1 MERYEMLKTKYQED
15 TACVWE
21 MIGIREQLSD
31 ADTQISALIEEVATQ
46 SLHRVALVSEDEAE
60 RSAMFAKV
68 CRQLAQDTSWEVI
81 PVICGSS
88 VRNLTAVDV
97 MQGLIFALEGIV
109 EQSENEA
116 GKKDISY
123 DWMLT
128 EDAYFSGIH
137 RQKLAEMQSRFAEL
151 CTIYHNQQNKKLLVA
166 LDNVD
171 KIFTGTGWDEIGFL
185 PQMLSDYLSV
195 MVTCS
200 EQLQLPESVTVKKV
214 ESSAKKE
221 TAITE
226 MMASADGSASLIY
239 GYLALTPL
247 GLRTEDLAAL
257 FLADTGKSEK
267 EQVKAICEEAVNA
280 GVFLKC
286 SDGRYA
292 VCQDSI
298 RRQIEQKMPDSNK
311 CAEQLAVYLMGLS
324 EDDIVKRESLVP
336 VLIRANK
343 TEELALYIID
353 LWNKKDKD
361 TSVYTARVLCDSI
374 RNDKGKWF
382 REFAASANELSIRT
396 EDKRNLMMFMS
407 FLVGDCF
414 AESREELLCRRM
426 LCDIVLEFAEKLVQ
440 TVPVP
445 ENVQSCAMQY
455 MTSGDVYF
463 RLDGM
468 ENPTPALKLYE
479 RAAYLFEELMRKE
492 GTQHYNSLKAAFNN
506 IQKIYS
512 LMEGEEYEKKALEY
526 LEREVIFSERMN
538 AVLRTLESL
547 MAVAESYVKLGDYLM
562 TRGGKEKLEKASVCH
577 KKALSIREAISEQLK
592 RPIPELAESYCKLG
606 VVLAQIGGDENKEA
620 SLHYRERE
628 AFLQER
634 RVKAENSLVDMRRLS
649 NAYTAIGEIWLE
661 RKGVQ
666 NLEKA
671 QKYFD
676 KAYQVMEQVVARICT
691 VGSMRDLYVS
701 YYRLAHAYEYYQER
715 DTLIAARHYYLEA
728 AAICEKINREV
739 RSEESNED
747 LSFIHEQLSRIE
759 ARIERYN
766 GANDEKSSAKVIGM
780 TPEEQCR
787 KYRTEAAVYEDMGD
801 RENLEKA
808 VELYKAEL
816 SVTAK
821 VADESTAIGC
831 LELAEVYLRIGAAQ
845 EAMGTYADW
854 KKAMQN
860 YSAAVQMSYKADN
873 LKSTT
878 ESQRK
883 LAIAYI
889 YRSDCAKLLGN
900 KEDILMAYEGYV
912 QAKELREK
920 VHAKL
925 NNPQTKKEL
934 DYCMR
939 QIAELKHL
947 V

>member
-1 MERYEMLKTKYQED
+1 MERYEVLKIKYQED
-15 TACVWE
+15 AACVWE
-21 MIGIREQLSD
+21 CMGIREKFSC
-31 ADTQISALIEEVATQ
+31 ADTQMAALAEEIATQ
-46 SLHRVALVSEDEAE
+46 QVNRVALVSEDESE
-60 RSAMFAKV
+60 RSVMLAKV
-68 CRQLAQDTSWEVI
+68 CKQLAADVSWEVLPI
-81 PVICGSS
+81 ICGSS
-88 VRNLTAVDV
+88 ERNLTAVDV
-97 MQGLIFALEGIV
+97 IQGLILELERIL
-109 EQSENEA
+109 EQSGNNE
-116 GKKDISY
+116 GKDGNTY
-123 DWMLT
+123 DWMLA
-128 EDAYFSGIH
+128 EDAYFSGIN
-137 RQKLAEMQSRFAEL
+137 RQKLVEMQNRFAEL
-151 CTIYHNQQNKKLLVA
+151 CTLYHNQQDKKLLVA
-166 LDNVD
+166 LDHAD
-171 KIFTGTGWDEIGFL
+171 KIFVGTGWDEIGFL

-195 MVTCS
+195 IVSCS
-200 EQLQLPESVTVKKV
+200 ERLQLPESVTVKKLLAV
-214 ESSAKKE
+214 ENRE
-221 TAITE
+221 TAVSELI
-226 MMASADGSASLIY
+226 ASVDVHTSLIY

-247 GLRTEDLAAL
+247 GLRVEDLAAL
-257 FLADTGKSEK
+257 LLADTGESDIERVK
-267 EQVKAICEEAVNA
+267 EICNNAVNA
-280 GVFLKC
+280 GLLAKWSEGRFAVSQASVRKLMEQQMEE
-286 SDGRYA
+286 SDKY
-292 VCQDSI
+292 
-298 RRQIEQKMPDSNK
+298 
-311 CAEQLAVYLMGLS
+311 AEQLAVYLMGLPE
-324 EDDIVKRESLVP
+324 EDVVKRQSMVP
-336 VLIRANK
+336 VLVKTNK

-353 LWNKKDKD
+353 LWNKKEKD
-361 TSVYTARVLCDSI
+361 TSVYTARVLCDTI
-374 RNDKGKWF
+374 RMDGGKWF
-382 REFAASANELSIRT
+382 HAFARAANELEIRV
-396 EDKRNLMMFMS
+396 EDKRKLMMFMS

-414 AESREELLCRRM
+414 ADSREELLCRRM

-440 TVPVP
+440 TVPIS

-468 ENPTPALKLYE
+468 EKPTPALKLYE

-512 LMEGEEYEKKALEY
+512 MMEGEEYEKKALDY
-526 LEREVIFSERMN
+526 MEREVIFSERMN

-547 MAVAESYVKLGDYLM
+547 MAVAESYIKLGDYLM
-562 TRGGKEKLEKASVCH
+562 TRGGKEKLEKALVCH

-592 RPIPELAESYCKLG
+592 RPIPELAESYCKTG
-606 VVLAQIGGDENKEA
+606 VVLAQIGGEENMNA
-620 SLHYRERE
+620 ALHYRERE

-634 RVKAENSLVDMRRLS
+634 RVKAENALLDMRRLA
-649 NAYTAIGEIWLE
+649 NAYTAIGENWLE

-671 QKYFD
+671 QKHFD

-691 VGSMRDLYVS
+691 VSSMRDLYVS

-715 DTLIAARHYYLEA
+715 DTLIASRHYYLQA
-728 AAICEKINREV
+728 ASICEQINREV

-747 LSFIHEQLSRIE
+747 LNFIHTQLSRVE
-759 ARIERYN
+759 ARLERFGN
-766 GANDEKSSAKVIGM
+766 TEDGKGKSIGM

-801 RENLEKA
+801 RESLEKA

-816 SVTAK
+816 SVTVK

-845 EAMGTYADW
+845 EALGAYTDW

-860 YSAAVQMSYKADN
+860 YSAAVQMCYKANN

-883 LAIAYI
+883 LATAYI